1 MPKRSLILCLVTALM
16 GAPAGAELLEET
28 LEDPGFGKLAI
39 YQGSDEPKG
48 VALFAAGP
56 GGRNPEMAT
65 VAREIAKLDYVV
77 AGINLDDYFDRL
89 NRSESTCIDLAG
101 DLDRL
106 NRFMEQRYPIATH
119 QPAILVGIGAGAA
132 LTYAALIQAPNDRF
146 HAGVSVDFCPELA
159 LAKPLCQSANNL
171 EGARVV
177 DNKSLSLLP
186 VTRLPTTWFVFQNR
200 PTCDAALASQFIKS
214 IQLARGSEVA
224 DTAGSKGW
232 LPQVTALMQWLD
244 PGIVRQVQPDAT
256 VVGVPLTEVPTP
268 AGPERPQVAVML
280 SGDGGWALLDRA
292 VTAELAKNGL
302 PTVGWDSLSYFW
314 KARQPDEV
322 AADLEQTL
330 RYYLSRW
337 QKERIVLIGYS
348 FGADVLPA
356 VISRLPQN
364 LRDKIDLVAFLGLS
378 THASFAFSLRHWIS
392 DAPAAGDQ
400 PVRPEVEKLVGLKR
414 LCIYGLEEDDALCPK
429 LADTGVIVNS
439 MPGDHHFDEDYP
451 GVARRIL
458 DQLPTTKAT
467 QAPVPATTPIP
478 SPVAPPPLMS
488 PTQPSQPAQSPQ
500 ISQSAQPA
508 QPSPPSAPR

>member
-1 MPKRSLILCLVTALM
+1 MPRRSLLLCLVTALM
-16 GAPAGAELLEET
+16 SAPAGAQLLEEA
-28 LEDPGFGKLAI
+28 LDDPGFGKLAI

-56 GGRNPEMAT
+56 GGWNPEMAA
-65 VAREIAKLDYVV
+65 VAREIAQLDYVV
-77 AGINLDDYFDRL
+77 AGINLDDYLARL
-89 NRSESTCIDLAG
+89 NRSDATCIDLAG

-106 NRFMEQRYPIATH
+106 NRLMEQRYPIATH
-119 QPAILVGIGAGAA
+119 QPSILVGVGAGAA
-132 LTYAALIQAPNDRF
+132 LTYAALVQAPTDRF
-146 HAGVSVDFCPELA
+146 HAGVSVDFCPELV
-159 LAKPLCQSANNL
+159 LAKPLCQSANHL
-171 EGARVV
+171 EGARLV

-186 VTRLPTTWFVFQNR
+186 VTQLPTTWFVFQNR
-200 PTCDAALASQFIKS
+200 PTCDAAMASQFVKS
-214 IQLARGSEVA
+214 IPLARWSEVA
-224 DTAGSKGW
+224 DKAGSKSW

-244 PGIVRQVQPDAT
+244 PGIVRQVQPDT
-256 VVGVPLTEVPTP
+256 TILGVPLTEVPTP

-314 KARQPDEV
+314 KARQPEEV
-322 AADLEQTL
+322 ALDLEQTL

-378 THASFAFSLRHWIS
+378 THASFAFSLRNWIS
-392 DAPAAGDQ
+392 NTPATGDQ
-400 PVRPEVEKLVGLKR
+400 PVRPEMEKLAGLKR
-414 LCIYGLEEDDALCPK
+414 LCIYGLEENDTLCPK
-429 LADTGVIVNS
+429 LADLGVIVNS
-439 MPGDHHFDEDYP
+439 MPGNHHFDEDYP

-458 DQLPTTKAT
+458 DQLPITKAT
-467 QAPVPATTPIP
+467 QAPVPAATPTP
-478 SPVAPPPLMS
+478 SPVAPPPLMQ
-488 PTQPSQPAQSPQ
+488 PTQPAQPTQALQPSQPAQ
-500 ISQSAQPA
+500 PA
-508 QPSPPSAPR
+508 QPLQSPAPR